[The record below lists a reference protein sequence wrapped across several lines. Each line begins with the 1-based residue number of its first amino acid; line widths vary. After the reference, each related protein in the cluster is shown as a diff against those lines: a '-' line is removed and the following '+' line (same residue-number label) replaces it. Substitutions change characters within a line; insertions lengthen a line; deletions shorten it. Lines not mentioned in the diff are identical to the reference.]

1 MREGALRAKPGGS
14 PVADGLAEI
23 ASAPS
28 RDLPRV
34 SLPVLRRVPLFAD
47 LSDRQ
52 LRRVAKLVMPV
63 RFDAGAAI
71 VREGSEAH
79 TFFIILEG
87 RATVVRRGA
96 RPATLRPGEY
106 FGEMALLDR
115 RPRSATV
122 MAETELSALR
132 IAADQFGKLLRSEPS
147 IAVALLETLSV
158 RVRELERQSV

>member
-1 MREGALRAKPGGS
+1 MGARPGGLLM
-14 PVADGLAEI
+14 ADGLAEI
-23 ASAPS
+23 ASASP

-47 LSDRQ
+47 LSDRH
-52 LRRVAKLVMPV
+52 LRKVAKLVLPV

-71 VREGSEAH
+71 VREGSPGH
-79 TFFIILEG
+79 TFFVILDG

-96 RPATLRPGEY
+96 RPAKLRPGEY

-122 MAETELSALR
+122 MAETELVALR
-132 IAADQFGKLLRSEPS
+132 ISAAPFGKLLRSEPS
-147 IAVALLETLSV
+147 IAIALLETLSV
-158 RVRELERQSV
+158 RVRELERQSL

>member
-1 MREGALRAKPGGS
+1 MGAKPGGLL
-14 PVADGLAEI
+14 VADGLAEI
-23 ASAPS
+23 ATASP

-47 LSDRQ
+47 LSERN

-71 VREGSEAH
+71 VREGAQGH
-79 TFFIILEG
+79 TFFVILEG

-96 RPATLRPGEY
+96 RPAKLRPGEY

-122 MAETELSALR
+122 MAETELVALR
-132 IAADQFGKLLRSEPS
+132 IAAGPFAKLLRSEPS
-147 IAVALLETLSV
+147 IAIALLETLSV
-158 RVRELERQSV
+158 RVRDLERQTV

>member
-1 MREGALRAKPGGS
+1 MPAKPGGLL
-14 PVADGLAEI
+14 VAEGLAEI
-23 ASAPS
+23 ASAPA

-34 SLPVLRRVPLFAD
+34 SLPALRQVPLFAG
-47 LSDRQ
+47 LSDRH
-52 LRRVAKLVMPV
+52 LRKVAKLVMPV

-71 VREGSEAH
+71 VREGSPGH
-79 TFFIILEG
+79 TFFVILEG

-96 RPATLRPGEY
+96 RPAKLRPGEY

-132 IAADQFGKLLRSEPS
+132 ISADPFGKLLRSEPS

-158 RVRELERQSV
+158 RVRELEHQSV

>member
-1 MREGALRAKPGGS
+1 MPAKQGGLL
-14 PVADGLAEI
+14 VAEGLAEI
-23 ASAPS
+23 ASAS
-28 RDLPRV
+28 ARDLPRV
-34 SLPVLRRVPLFAD
+34 SLPALRRVPLFAG
-47 LSDRQ
+47 LSDRH
-52 LRRVAKLVMPV
+52 LRKVAKLVMPV
-63 RFDAGAAI
+63 RFNAGAAI
-71 VREGSEAH
+71 VREGSPGH
-79 TFFIILEG
+79 TFFVILEG

-132 IAADQFGKLLRSEPS
+132 ISADPFAKLLRSEPS
-147 IAVALLETLSV
+147 IAIALLQTLSV

>member
-1 MREGALRAKPGGS
+1 MGAKPGGLL
-14 PVADGLAEI
+14 VADGLAEI
-23 ASAPS
+23 ASAS
-28 RDLPRV
+28 TRDLPRV
-34 SLPVLRRVPLFAD
+34 SLPVLRQVPLFAN
-47 LSDRQ
+47 LSDRH
-52 LRRVAKLVMPV
+52 LRKVAKLVMPV

-71 VREGSEAH
+71 VREGSQGH
-79 TFFIILEG
+79 TFFVILYG

-132 IAADQFGKLLRSEPS
+132 ISSEPFGKLLRGEPS
-147 IAVALLETLSV
+147 IAIRLLETLSV

>member
-1 MREGALRAKPGGS
+1 MRAKPGGLL
-14 PVADGLAEI
+14 VADGLAEI
-23 ASAPS
+23 ASAS
-28 RDLPRV
+28 ARDLPRV
-34 SLPVLRRVPLFAD
+34 SLPVLRQVPLFAN
-47 LSDRQ
+47 LSDRH
-52 LRRVAKLVMPV
+52 LRKVAKLVMSV

-71 VREGSEAH
+71 VREGSQGH
-79 TFFIILEG
+79 TFFVILDG

-132 IAADQFGKLLRSEPS
+132 ISADAFGKLLRGEPS
-147 IAVALLETLSV
+147 IAIRLLETLSV
-158 RVRELERQSV
+158 RVRELERLSV